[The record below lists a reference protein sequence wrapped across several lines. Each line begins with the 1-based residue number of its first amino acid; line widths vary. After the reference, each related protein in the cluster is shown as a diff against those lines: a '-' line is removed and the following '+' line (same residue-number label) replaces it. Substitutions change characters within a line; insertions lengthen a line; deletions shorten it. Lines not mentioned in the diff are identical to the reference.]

1 MHTIK
6 IMKSEIYRALEL
18 KYLAQQQEAV
28 ATLEVYFNRPA
39 GIGEHPQIIE
49 EMDKQVAL
57 ATEAEDKLDYLKNH
71 FAEYKNDLD

>member
-1 MHTIK
+1 MHTIEN
-6 IMKSEIYRALEL
+6 MKSEIYRALEL

-28 ATLEVYFNRPA
+28 ATLEIYFNRPA

-57 ATEAEDKLDYLKNH
+57 AVEAEDKLAYIKNH

>member
-1 MHTIK
+1 L
-6 IMKSEIYRALEL
+6 EI
-18 KYLAQQQEAV
+18 
-28 ATLEVYFNRPA
+28 YFNRPA

-57 ATEAEDKLDYLKNH
+57 AAEAEDKLAYLKNH

>member
-1 MHTIK
+1 
-6 IMKSEIYRALEL
+6 MKSEIYRALEL

-57 ATEAEDKLDYLKNH
+57 AAEAEDKLNYLKNH

>member
-1 MHTIK
+1 
-6 IMKSEIYRALEL
+6 MKSEIYKALEL

-28 ATLEVYFNRPA
+28 ATLEIYFNRPA

-57 ATEAEDKLDYLKNH
+57 AAEAEDKLAYLKNH

>member
-1 MHTIK
+1 
-6 IMKSEIYRALEL
+6 MKSEIYRALEL

-57 ATEAEDKLDYLKNH
+57 AAEAEDKLNYLKNH
-71 FAEYKNDLD
+71 FVEYKNDLD

>member
-1 MHTIK
+1 
-6 IMKSEIYRALEL
+6 MKSEIYRALEL

-39 GIGEHPQIIE
+39 VIGEHPQIIE
-49 EMDKQVAL
+49 EMDIQVAL
-57 ATEAEDKLDYLKNH
+57 AAEAEDKLNYLKNH

>member
-1 MHTIK
+1 
-6 IMKSEIYRALEL
+6 MKSEIYRALEL

-28 ATLEVYFNRPA
+28 ATLEIYFNRPA

-57 ATEAEDKLDYLKNH
+57 AAEAEDKLAYLKNH
-71 FAEYKNDLD
+71 FAEYKNYLD

>member
-1 MHTIK
+1 
-6 IMKSEIYRALEL
+6 MKSEIYRALEL

-28 ATLEVYFNRPA
+28 ATLEIYFNRPA

-57 ATEAEDKLDYLKNH
+57 AAEAEDKLAYLKNH

>member
-1 MHTIK
+1 
-6 IMKSEIYRALEL
+6 MKNEIYRALEL

-28 ATLEVYFNRPA
+28 ATLEIYFNRPA

-57 ATEAEDKLDYLKNH
+57 ATEAEDKLNYLKNH

>member
-1 MHTIK
+1 
-6 IMKSEIYRALEL
+6 MKSEIYRALEL

-57 ATEAEDKLDYLKNH
+57 AAEAEDKLDYLKNH